1 MTEGRGN
8 RKVDRGQMTEGRGH
22 CRGDVWKIRSA
33 NAAASFIVFS
43 CIIDDI
49 LPFVPLSLP
58 MVGKFDRTWRLFGC
72 CWEKRLRD
80 SIY

>member
-1 MTEGRGN
+1 
-8 RKVDRGQMTEGRGH
+8 
-22 CRGDVWKIRSA
+22 
-33 NAAASFIVFS
+33 
-43 CIIDDI
+43 
-49 LPFVPLSLP
+49 